1 MTMRNSR
8 IPELTVLFLLSGFF
22 ALASPTPARGEA
34 SVQDARMVVKT
45 TVDQVLEVL
54 AHKEV
59 PAATRRDQIVEIV
72 ERQFDFKTMSR
83 LILARNYRRFT
94 PDQRREFNKE
104 FKLHLS
110 RSYGSRIDRYDQ
122 QDVAI
127 RGERVEPRGD
137 VTVLTQVVGGQF
149 DGVEMHYRLRGKD
162 SVWRVI
168 DVVIEGVSLVSSFR
182 TQFKEVISQGGP
194 EELIRRLR
202 EKNAGPEEEA
212 DVELAG

>member
-1 MTMRNSR
+1 MTMRNSK
-8 IPELTVLFLLSGFF
+8 IPELTVLFLLSGLF
-22 ALASPTPARGEA
+22 ALASPTPARGETN
-34 SVQDARMVVKT
+34 VQDARMVVET

-72 ERQFDFKTMSR
+72 ERQFDFNTMSR

-104 FKLHLS
+104 FRLHLS
-110 RSYGSRIDRYDQ
+110 RSYSTRIDRYDQ
-122 QDVAI
+122 EDVAI

-149 DGVEMHYRLRGKD
+149 DGVEMHYRLRAKD

-202 EKNAGPEEEA
+202 QKNAGPEEEA